1 MGTIKRLIIISVSLG
16 IGFAVT
22 LALIIAGFMWY
33 QSRPKLPKPWNPN
46 AIIATYDYI
55 DVEGQDNNFVFYYT
69 LENKTDI
76 DYKISETSDVVI
88 MGKLEKQKSL
98 TGDSK
103 DEYLKPDHP
112 ILIPAKQRIRFG
124 IHLKYPFEKKM
135 KKGSTKEE
143 RKKYPE
149 ELEKYISE
157 ELSNLDGFVL
167 FDEINR
173 YQIDFPCGWK
183 K

>member
-1 MGTIKRLIIISVSLG
+1 MATIKRLIIISVSFG

-22 LALIIAGFMWY
+22 VALIIAGFMWY

-46 AIIATYDYI
+46 AMIATYDYI

-69 LENKTDI
+69 LENRTDI
-76 DYKISETSDVVI
+76 DYKISESSDVIV

-103 DEYLKPDHP
+103 GEDLKPDHP
-112 ILIPAKQRIRFG
+112 ILIPAKERIRFG
-124 IHLKYPFEKKM
+124 IHLGYPYKKKM
-135 KKGSTKEE
+135 KEGSTKEE
-143 RKKYPE
+143 KKQYRE
-149 ELEKYISE
+149 ELRKYVSE
-157 ELSNLDGFVL
+157 ELPNLDGFVL
-167 FDEINR
+167 FDERNR
-173 YQIDFPCGWK
+173 YQIDFPGGWK